1 MLVRLTSFVGGSSED
16 LALDMTFG
24 RTLEDDADDR
34 GDEFNKVVLLLQLV
48 LLWTVDGVAPDDLI
62 LEVDFGLLLV
72 VALVCKP

>member
-1 MLVRLTSFVGGSSED
+1 MLVRLTNFVGGSSED

-72 VALVCKP
+72 VVLVCKP

>member
-1 MLVRLTSFVGGSSED
+1 VRLTSFVGGSSED

-48 LLWTVDGVAPDDLI
+48 LLWMVDGVAPDDLI

-72 VALVCKP
+72 VVLVCKP